1 MDRKN
6 EKVKTSVLLTCW
18 GQEGRDIYENFS
30 FDNPVDEMKFVPVLE
45 KFSEYCNPRK
55 NITILRHNFLTYRQ
69 HLQENFCDFVREL
82 KKLSSEYEFKTL
94 PDSLIKDMIVSA
106 GQAAQETRKHV

>member
-1 MDRKN
+1 
-6 EKVKTSVLLTCW
+6 
-18 GQEGRDIYENFS
+18 
-30 FDNPVDEMKFVPVLE
+30 MKFVPVLE

-82 KKLSSEYEFKTL
+82 KKLSSEYEFETL
-94 PDSLIKDMIVSA
+94 QDSLIKDMIACGTNDKSLRELHL
-106 GQAAQETRKHV
+106 GESDTRTYLHLPTAKEIFSQMLVAYFSQN